1 MSRLVLVFLLMVSCA
16 VSAQESAVTLRP
28 NRGQWDSRIDYLVGL
43 QGGNMYLEE
52 TGFTYFFY
60 RFDGHNHDGEAHA
73 QPAEEMS
80 GYCVKSVFANAQ
92 QSSGVKESRQQ
103 AYYRNY
109 FLGSDQSKW
118 KSEVHDVQEVRY
130 ENKYPNI
137 DLVVTTSSNQAKYSW
152 IVLPGGDPDAVQW
165 KYDGALKTELLRSG
179 ELRVHHGLG
188 YFTEG
193 KPVAWKVRNGRR
205 IPLTVRYQETN
216 GLFSFELGGNYSATD
231 TVVIDP
237 SLTFSTFTGSL
248 SDNWG
253 FTAAPDPSGNLY
265 AGGIVFGGSYP
276 TTTGAVSTA
285 FNGGTA
291 TDGAPITS
299 PLHNG
304 FDVALSK
311 FNSTGTAFIFSTY
324 LGGSGNETPH
334 SIVSD
339 AQGNMYLL
347 GVTSSPNF
355 PALATCYDNT
365 FGGGAT
371 VSPDNL
377 KFMGS
382 DIYVVELN
390 PTGTSILAST
400 FVGGSGN
407 DGISFGTL
415 QYNYGDNFRGEI
427 IVDQNFVYFS
437 SVTQSADF
445 PVVLGSQ
452 TSLNGTQD
460 AVVVKMTKNLSNI
473 VWSTYFG
480 GTSDETGN
488 GIQLSGNGSL
498 YVAGGTNSSNLNLG
512 AAGWDQS
519 YNSGRDGFL
528 ARFDAATGALLNGT
542 YIGTSDYDQSY
553 FVQVDGDNDVYVLGQ
568 TAGDWTITSGCYGNS
583 SAGQFIMK
591 FNPALTTQ
599 QWVTTIGAGSG
610 NIEISPTAFLVSN
623 CKDIYLS
630 GWGGTV
636 NYQNSQAIT
645 SSSNNFPVT
654 PDAFQSTTNGSNFWV
669 AVLAENAMT
678 LKYATYIGGSTSSYN
693 HVDGGTS
700 RFDKNGNI
708 YHAVCGA
715 CGGNNF
721 GFTATPGVIGPQNL
735 SVNCNL
741 AAFKFELS
749 TIDAA
754 VAAPDPLVCIP
765 DPIVF
770 NNNSANGNNF
780 EWHFGDGATSTLVN
794 PSHVY
799 TNPGQY
805 TVTLIVT
812 DTTQCYAPDSVQF
825 IVNIGDFNGGVVNP
839 MVHTCANVPAQLE
852 AYGGSVYHWE
862 PAQFLNNPNIANPVA
877 TVTQNT
883 TFSCI
888 ISDSCGIDTVSVQV
902 VTLTGS
908 LELSN
913 DTAICVGT
921 SLNLFANG
929 VSQVTWSPG
938 TYLDDP
944 TSLTPVSTPLQSI
957 TYSVSGTTSDG
968 CQLSGTVHIHVDTS
982 MPQPVM
988 PDTLT
993 YCSGGSG
1000 EVSVSGATSYHWSP
1014 PVNITPTTGQLVLIN
1029 TPNNQYYYCDFT
1041 NACGTIRDSI
1051 FVVNNVPNIQA
1062 GNDTIICPGQTAS
1075 IHASGGISYVWSP
1088 APYGILRPDR
1098 SEVLVKPLIPTKY
1111 TVTATDQYGCVDT
1124 ASVWVD
1130 LFPSPFV
1137 QTSPDVYAIMGETIQ
1152 LNAISNTAVSYVW
1165 SPAEYLSCNVCQNPV
1180 TQPDKPMTFTVTAYD
1195 ANGCVATDQV
1205 HIFYDAIIFVP
1216 NTFTPNHNGT
1226 NETFFALGVNVK
1238 DFQLEIFNRWGE
1250 LIYSGDALSQM
1261 WDGTY
1266 AGMPSPDGVYTWKI
1280 EYGEITSA
1288 ERHQIVGHVNLLR

>member
-1 MSRLVLVFLLMVSCA
+1 MSRLMSVFLLLVSCA
-16 VSAQESAVTLRP
+16 VSAQESVVTLRP
-28 NRGQWDSRIDYLVGL
+28 NRGQWDSRIDYLIGL
-43 QGGNMYLEE
+43 QSGNMYLEQ

-60 RFDGHNHDGEAHA
+60 HFSGHNHDDEGTHEQA
-73 QPAEEMS
+73 AEDIS
-80 GYCVKSVFANAQ
+80 GYCVKSVFVNAQ
-92 QSSGVKESRQQ
+92 PTSGIKESNQQ
-103 AYYRNY
+103 PYYRNY
-109 FLGSDQSKW
+109 FLGSDQNKW
-118 KSEVHDVQEVRY
+118 KSEVHDVREVRY
-130 ENKYPNI
+130 EQKYPNI
-137 DLVVTTSSNQAKYSW
+137 DLVVTTSGNQAKYSW
-152 IVLPGGDPDAVQW
+152 IVLPGGNPADVQW
-165 KYDGALKTELLRSG
+165 KYDGAKKAELLRSG
-179 ELRVHHGLG
+179 ELRIDHGLG

-193 KPVAWKVRNGRR
+193 KPVAWKVRNGRK
-205 IPLTVRYQETN
+205 IPLTVQYTIEN
-216 GLFSFELGGNYSATD
+216 DLFSFELGGTYSASD
-231 TVVIDP
+231 TLVIDP

-276 TTTGAVSTA
+276 TTTGVVSST

-291 TDGAPITS
+291 NSLVIG
-299 PLHNG
+299 G
-304 FDVALSK
+304 FDVAISK
-311 FNSTGTAFIFSTY
+311 FNGTGTSFIFSTY

-339 AQGNMYLL
+339 EQGNMYLL
-347 GVTSSPNF
+347 GVTSSANF
-355 PALATCYDNT
+355 PTLASCYDNT

-371 VSPDNL
+371 ISPDNL
-377 KFMGS
+377 KFLGS

-400 FVGGSGN
+400 YVGGTGN
-407 DGISFGTL
+407 DGINLGTL

-445 PVVLGSQ
+445 PVVLGGQ

-460 AVVVKMTKNLSNI
+460 AVVVKMTKNLSAI
-473 VWSTYFG
+473 VWSTYYG
-480 GTSDETGN
+480 GSSDETGN
-488 GIQLSGNGSL
+488 GIQLSGSGSL

-519 YNSGRDGFL
+519 YNSGRDGFI
-528 ARFDAATGALLNGT
+528 ARFDAISGALLNGS
-542 YIGTSDYDQSY
+542 YIGTADYDQSY
-553 FVQVDGDNDVYVLGQ
+553 FVQVDHDNDVYVLGQ
-568 TAGDWTITSGCYGNS
+568 TAGDWTITPGCYGNP

-599 QWVTTIGAGSG
+599 YWATTIGAGSG

-654 PDAFQSTTNGSNFWV
+654 ADAFQPTTNGSNFWV
-669 AVLAENAMT
+669 AVLSENASS
-678 LKYATYIGGSTSSYN
+678 LKYATYIGGSSSSYN

-721 GFTATPGVIGPQNL
+721 GFTTTQGVIGPENL
-735 SVNCNL
+735 SANCNL

-749 TIDAA
+749 TIDAV
-754 VAAPDPLVCIP
+754 VAAPNPLICLPNPV
-765 DPIVF
+765 VF

-780 EWHFGDGATSTLVN
+780 EWHFGDGTTSNVVN

-799 TNPGQY
+799 SSPGQY
-805 TVTLIVT
+805 TVMLVVK
-812 DTTQCYAPDSVQF
+812 DTAQCYAPDSVQF
-825 IVNIGDFNGGVVNP
+825 VVNIGDFNGGVVNP
-839 MVHTCANVPAQLE
+839 VVHTCSNIPAQLE
-852 AYGGSVYHWE
+852 AFGGSVYHWE
-862 PAQFLNNPNIANPVA
+862 PAQFLNNPAIANPIA

-883 TFSCI
+883 NFSCI
-888 ISDSCGIDTVSVQV
+888 ISDSCGIDTVFVQV
-902 VTLTGS
+902 ITLAGN
-908 LELSN
+908 LELST
-913 DTAICVGT
+913 DTAICAGSSVD
-921 SLNLFANG
+921 LFANG
-929 VSQVTWSPG
+929 VAQIIWSPS
-938 TYLDDP
+938 TYLDNSS
-944 TSLTPVSTPLQSI
+944 SLTPVSTPLQSI
-957 TYSVSGTTSDG
+957 TYSVTGTTSEG
-968 CQLSGTVHIHVDTS
+968 CQLSGTVHIHVDTV
-982 MPQPVM
+982 MPNPVM
-988 PDTLT
+988 PDTLG

-1000 EVSVSGATSYHWSP
+1000 EISVSGAVSYEWSP
-1014 PVNITPTTGQLVLIN
+1014 PVDITPTNGPLVTISTAN
-1029 TPNNQYYYCDFT
+1029 DQYYYCDFS
-1041 NACGTIRDSI
+1041 NACGAVRDSI
-1051 FVVNNVPNIQA
+1051 FVKNNVPDIRA
-1062 GNDTIICPGQTAS
+1062 GNDTVICPGQIAQ
-1075 IHASGGISYVWSP
+1075 IYARGGVSYMWSP
-1088 APYGILRPDR
+1088 TPYSFLWPDK
-1098 SEVLVKPLIPTKY
+1098 SEVLVKPFVPTKY
-1111 TVTATDQYGCVDT
+1111 IVTGTDQYGCVDT

-1130 LFPSPFV
+1130 LFPLPFV
-1137 QTSPDVYAIMGETIQ
+1137 QTNPDVYAAMGEAVQ
-1152 LNAISNTAVSYVW
+1152 LSATSNTAVSYVW

-1180 TQPDKPMTFTVTAYD
+1180 TQPDKPITFTVIVYD
-1195 ANGCVATDQV
+1195 VNGCTAADQV
-1205 HIFYDAIIFVP
+1205 HVFYDAIIYVP
-1216 NTFTPNHNGT
+1216 NTFTPDHNGT
-1226 NETFFALGVNVK
+1226 NETFFALGVNIK

-1250 LIYSGDALSQM
+1250 LIYTGDALSQM